1 MTCVPGCGEGMVAVS
16 EDPQSGAGPDAPVS
30 PEAGPDVPVIPEAG
44 PDMPVSSEA
53 GPDVPVSPDVG
64 QDVSPDRATRL
75 SDIVVGHLAD
85 QARLT
90 AQGAKARRIAS
101 TDDQPGMADLTP
113 LRALLAELVEEGRNV
128 RLRERIARALRQA
141 ADIIDPP
148 GH

>member
-16 EDPQSGAGPDAPVS
+16 EDPQSGAGPEVPVS
-30 PEAGPDVPVIPEAG
+30 PEAG
-44 PDMPVSSEA
+44 PDMPVS
-53 GPDVPVSPDVG
+53 P
-64 QDVSPDRATRL
+64 DVSPARATRL